1 MPLSLEDYED
11 VKAAQEAAPVAS
23 AAQEPASAA
32 SGAFVPPNNNNTT
45 PPSGAASP
53 NLVNQ
58 AWEGI
63 KPYLNP
69 VHYNA
74 GGPQDFTNLDLTSTL
89 IHGLGEGAVGLG
101 LANRIKRELSG
112 EAASARQFRRQND
125 LVERRITMAE
135 ANNALAEAQN
145 VKDVEQKVAAQAAG
159 KPAPQQRIEP
169 TFAPEPPV
177 AAAVPE
183 PALAPQVEAAKLQ
196 LPQATISGQQQPQ
209 MQYGQTTINQP
220 TGAPNV
226 LPTAAAAPP
235 AEANAPVAPK
245 LPTAEE
251 RQHQSWLAAEERKA
265 EEHRKK
271 MALLDAKK
279 EATTSQKSQGQPKN
293 GLSNDAHTL
302 VADAAEGKIK
312 ADLVE
317 ATQTKPKQSLPIGGT
332 ANPVPNT
339 MPVGEPPAAPA
350 PIAQAAVPTAES
362 NAPAIPDQ
370 QVAAEAA
377 AKSQRRTSEQ
387 VAAERAAK
395 PFVSFR
401 NAMVTNLGGNEHP
414 EAARNALS
422 VLKKEVFGGER
433 VSLEKGKSHPGEN
446 WTKAKEYILANPD
459 KFEKPVV
466 DYIQKGAEKA
476 RAEASA
482 KKAAKAAESQRGGI
496 NVNAV
501 AEAGGNIAGA
511 VKPVL
516 SQTGALVGSELKGAA
531 AMVPFM
537 LATDV
542 QAQNAGYRRELEQQL
557 KTERNASRAAELQAE
572 IQKLDENK
580 YINAL
585 KRRYVDKN
593 IPAQLRPQ

>member
-1 MPLSLEDYED
+1 MALSLEDYED
-11 VKAAQEAAPVAS
+11 IKAAEEAAKTAS

-32 SGAFVPPNNNNTT
+32 SGAVAPPNNTT
-45 PPSGAASP
+45 PTSP
-53 NLVNQ
+53 NLINQ
-58 AWEGI
+58 AWEGV

-69 VHYNA
+69 VHYKA
-74 GGPQDFTNLDLTSTL
+74 GGPEDFSNIDLPTTL
-89 IHGLGEGAVGLG
+89 VHGIGEGAVGLG
-101 LANRIKRELSG
+101 LANRVNRFISGKSRDAANYEKQVQLSRESF
-112 EAASARQFRRQND
+112 EYKKQRD
-125 LVERRITMAE
+125 
-135 ANNALAEAQN
+135 ALADAQN
-145 VKDVEQKVAAQAAG
+145 LKDVEQKVTAQAAG

-169 TFAPEPPV
+169 TFGPEPTMGGMSQEPTL
-177 AAAVPE
+177 AAAPKTQ
-183 PALAPQVEAAKLQ
+183 PAPIPQ
-196 LPQATISGQQQPQ
+196 LPQATIAGQPQPQ
-209 MQYGQTTINQP
+209 MQYGQTTFNAP

-226 LPTAAAAPP
+226 LPTTAAPP
-235 AEANAPVAPK
+235 PVEANAPVAPK
-245 LPTAEE
+245 LPTREE
-251 RQHQSWLAAEERKA
+251 REHQSWEAAEARKA
-265 EEHRKK
+265 EEHQKR

-279 EATTSQKSQGQPKN
+279 EATTLQKSQGQPKN

-339 MPVGEPPAAPA
+339 MPVGEPPA
-350 PIAQAAVPTAES
+350 PIPEAVTPVAES
-362 NAPAIPDQ
+362 NAPVVPDQ
-370 QVAAEAA
+370 KVAAEAT
-377 AKSQRRTSEQ
+377 AKNQRRIRTPEQ
-387 VAAERAAK
+387 IAADKAAK

-482 KKAAKAAESQRGGI
+482 KKAAKAAESQRGGV
-496 NVNAV
+496 NVNAI

-516 SQTGALVGSELKGAA
+516 GQAGALVGSELKGAA

-557 KTERNASRAAELQAE
+557 KTERSASRAAELQAE
-572 IQKLDENK
+572 IQKLDEDK
-580 YINAL
+580 YIKAL

-593 IPAQLRPQ
+593 IPAQFRPQ